1 MDRKEFIM
9 MKQIIINVTKNETEV
24 SVIVN
29 ATNEDDTKTVIV
41 DKTTNGKGEEFLK
54 KLETVIF
61 EYYD

>member
-1 MDRKEFIM
+1 M

-41 DKTTNGKGEEFLK
+41 DKTINGKGEQFLTE
-54 KLETVIF
+54 LETLIL
-61 EYYD
+61 EYNGKL